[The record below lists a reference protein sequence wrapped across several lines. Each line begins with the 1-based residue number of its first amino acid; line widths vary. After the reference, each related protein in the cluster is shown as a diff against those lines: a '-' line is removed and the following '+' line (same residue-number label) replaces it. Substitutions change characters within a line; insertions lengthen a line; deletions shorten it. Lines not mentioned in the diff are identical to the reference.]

1 MASRSKR
8 VEGTVVGELL
18 SLRLVLLVAVLAFTL
33 VILKD

>member
-1 MASRSKR
+1 M
-8 VEGTVVGELL
+8 EGTVVGELL